1 MSPTE
6 PSSKPHISP
15 PGSLVWSRLK
25 GLLANEIRLDDVL
38 SAMGEEIAQR
48 LGAEH
53 ASVWVLDAD
62 DGMLVNRITDT
73 PMIRAKRM
81 SMEDGIVGYTAK
93 HATVVRLD
101 DALDDSRWSRDRDAV
116 TGCLSGS
123 LLSAPILSSDS
134 AWASYKP

>member
-1 MSPTE
+1 MY
-6 PSSKPHISP
+6 
-15 PGSLVWSRLK
+15 SLPWK
-25 GLLANEIRLDDVL
+25 
-38 SAMGEEIAQR
+38 EIAQR

-53 ASVWVLDAD
+53 ECMGSDAD

-101 DALDDSRWSRDRDAV
+101 DALDDSRWSQDLDAV
-116 TGCLSGS
+116 TGYQTRS
-123 LLSAPILSSDS
+123 LLSAPILFDRQCLGVLQAMTS
-134 AWASYKP
+134 KPGDFCSR